1 MMKTRADAFDGAS
14 GLRSNQ
20 PMKLTVA
27 YGARNLSAKR

>member
-1 MMKTRADAFDGAS
+1 MESWENAFDGAS

-27 YGARNLSAKR
+27 DGDRSLSAKR